1 MPGSG
6 KTTIANFIA
15 QNTNLNKIDLDKE
28 IEKNNNLSILNIFKN
43 KGESYFRKIESFML
57 NKIIKEKSNFILSTG
72 GGTPCFNDN
81 FKVISKNGISI
92 FIDPPKSLLVER
104 IKNSTNRPLFQNK
117 KNIKKNIDELYEL
130 RKTIYKK
137 SNYIITSNL
146 KQETLSIIKLES

>member
-57 NKIIKEKSNFILSTG
+57 NGLDKLL
-72 GGTPCFNDN
+72 PA
-81 FKVISKNGISI
+81 
-92 FIDPPKSLLVER
+92 SLMD
-104 IKNSTNRPLFQNK
+104 K
-117 KNIKKNIDELYEL
+117 
-130 RKTIYKK
+130 
-137 SNYIITSNL
+137 
-146 KQETLSIIKLES
+146 

>member
-28 IEKNNNLSILNIFKN
+28 IEKNYNLSILNIFKN

-92 FIDPPKSLLVER
+92 FINPPKSLLFER

-117 KNIKKNIDELYEL
+117 I
-130 RKTIYKK
+130 
-137 SNYIITSNL
+137 
-146 KQETLSIIKLES
+146 